1 MFWFKKKPAAT
12 AEPETDAT
20 PATDPEAA
28 NPKPSDTEPSNP
40 KPSTP
45 EAAEPTAAGPQV
57 ADPTP
62 ADDSPPPSTSPKS
75 PRTVMDRMNDYMM
88 VQVAAPPTGST
99 DALNSQIV
107 EAVEFTNAQ
116 TFSYAPAQIAIAPDM
131 MISQAAGL
139 VAQSA
144 AGYFDGVSKLALAA
158 QAVLLE
164 QMTKT
169 SSKTIP
175 KKPPR
180 TPWAPWPPTCWWG
193 RRPLSPRRLAPWRR
207 QRRVLPSTRS
217 TRASPS
223 TATPWPIAA
232 RRRPDSRRPGVMSTQ
247 SRSPPGLGSSTF
259 FNEQG
264 GG

>member
-1 MFWFKKKPAAT
+1 MPHVLVQEKPAVA

-28 NPKPSDTEPSNP
+28 DLKPSDTEPSTP

-62 ADDSPPPSTSPKS
+62 ADDSPPPSTPKS

-164 QMTKT
+164 QMTKNIVENHPEKAAEDALGALAT
-169 SSKTIP
+169 DLLVGAAAAVAAAAGALEATAAGIAIDKIDESIAKYSNTLANRGA
-175 KKPPR
+175 PP
-180 TPWAPWPPTCWWG
+180 
-193 RRPLSPRRLAPWRR
+193 S
-207 QRRVLPSTRS
+207 
-217 TRASPS
+217 
-223 TATPWPIAA
+223 
-232 RRRPDSRRPGVMSTQ
+232 
-247 SRSPPGLGSSTF
+247 
-259 FNEQG
+259 
-264 GG
+264 

>member
-1 MFWFKKKPAAT
+1 MFWFKRKKPAA
-12 AEPETDAT
+12 AVEPVIDAT

-28 NPKPSDTEPSNP
+28 DPTPSDTEPSNL
-40 KPSTP
+40 KASNP
-45 EAAEPTAAGPQV
+45 EAAAAEPVAPGPQIP
-57 ADPTP
+57 DPTT
-62 ADDSPPPSTSPKS
+62 AGDSPPPSTPKS

-164 QMTKT
+164 QMTKNIVENHPEKAAEDALGALAT
-169 SSKTIP
+169 DLLVGAAAAVAAAAGALEATAAGIAIDKIDESIAKYSNTLANRGA
-175 KKPPR
+175 PP
-180 TPWAPWPPTCWWG
+180 
-193 RRPLSPRRLAPWRR
+193 S
-207 QRRVLPSTRS
+207 
-217 TRASPS
+217 
-223 TATPWPIAA
+223 
-232 RRRPDSRRPGVMSTQ
+232 
-247 SRSPPGLGSSTF
+247 
-259 FNEQG
+259 
-264 GG
+264 

>member
-1 MFWFKKKPAAT
+1 MFWFKKKPAA
-12 AEPETDAT
+12 AVEPETDAT
-20 PATDPEAA
+20 SATDPEAA
-28 NPKPSDTEPSNP
+28 DPKPSN
-40 KPSTP
+40 P

-62 ADDSPPPSTSPKS
+62 AGDSPPPSPPSKS

-107 EAVEFTNAQ
+107 EAVQFTNAQ

-164 QMTKT
+164 QMTKNIVENHPEKAAEDALGALAT
-169 SSKTIP
+169 DLLVGAAAAVAAAAGALEATAAGIAIDKIDESIAKYSNTLANRGA
-175 KKPPR
+175 PP
-180 TPWAPWPPTCWWG
+180 
-193 RRPLSPRRLAPWRR
+193 S
-207 QRRVLPSTRS
+207 
-217 TRASPS
+217 
-223 TATPWPIAA
+223 
-232 RRRPDSRRPGVMSTQ
+232 
-247 SRSPPGLGSSTF
+247 
-259 FNEQG
+259 
-264 GG
+264 

>member
-28 NPKPSDTEPSNP
+28 DSKPTNPE
-40 KPSTP
+40 
-45 EAAEPTAAGPQV
+45 AAGPQV
-57 ADPTP
+57 ADP
-62 ADDSPPPSTSPKS
+62 AAAGAAPPPSAPAKP
-75 PRTVMDRMNDYMM
+75 PRTVMDRMNEHLLA
-88 VQVAAPPTGST
+88 QVAAPPTGST

-164 QMTKT
+164 QMTKNIVENHPEKAAEDALGALAT
-169 SSKTIP
+169 DLLVGAAAAVAAAAGALEATAAGIAIDKIDESIAKYSNTLANRGA
-175 KKPPR
+175 PP
-180 TPWAPWPPTCWWG
+180 
-193 RRPLSPRRLAPWRR
+193 S
-207 QRRVLPSTRS
+207 
-217 TRASPS
+217 
-223 TATPWPIAA
+223 
-232 RRRPDSRRPGVMSTQ
+232 
-247 SRSPPGLGSSTF
+247 
-259 FNEQG
+259 
-264 GG
+264 